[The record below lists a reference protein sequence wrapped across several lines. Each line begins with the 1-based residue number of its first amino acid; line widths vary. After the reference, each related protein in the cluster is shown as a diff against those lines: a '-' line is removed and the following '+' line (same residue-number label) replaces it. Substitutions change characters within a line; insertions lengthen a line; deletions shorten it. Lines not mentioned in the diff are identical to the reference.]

1 MTARAPSISTPAST
15 PPHFPTFPIAPYP
28 MVGHLP
34 QLMGNPMKFF
44 LELGLGRDL
53 APYQVGREVR
63 FLVNHPDALR
73 EIWQNP
79 LYERQR
85 AVRKVMASV
94 VGPNLFSQEGTAH
107 RRPRRMMQPAFHR
120 EKLGGYLEPMVKHA
134 SGTLNSWTEG
144 QKLDLNLETKRVALD
159 IVGESLFS
167 LEPPD
172 QVKRVTSALSQLLPR
187 LDNHIL
193 LYGML
198 PDTLRVSYWG
208 RDRAALET
216 VRDGLAWFVRSRRAL
231 KPQARDLMDMLLETR
246 DEDGSALSDNEV
258 AAQALTLMSA
268 GFETSANTLAW
279 MFYLLARHPEVRAKL
294 EAELGSV
301 LGGKPVALEDLPRL
315 KYTEYVVKETQRL
328 YPAAWLTSRVPT
340 RDVTLLGTPL
350 AAGTLLL
357 TSAFVTHRDK
367 RYFADPTHFWPERF
381 AGEGGFPKFAYLPFG
396 AGIHQCIGNIF
407 ALWEMKVV
415 LATWASRVRL
425 ELSEGFVPEYHLA
438 ITLGLKNLPMTVH
451 LR

>member
-1 MTARAPSISTPAST
+1 MTARAPTISTLPST
-15 PPHFPTFPIAPYP
+15 APSFPSFPIAPYP
-28 MVGHLP
+28 LIGHLP
-34 QLMGNPMKFF
+34 QLLGDPMKFF

-53 APYQVGREVR
+53 APYQVGCEVR
-63 FLVNHPDALR
+63 FLVNQPDALR

-134 SGTLNSWTEG
+134 RGTLEGWTQG
-144 QKLDLNLETKRVALD
+144 QKLDLNLETRRVALD

-167 LEPPD
+167 LEPSE
-172 QVKRVTSALSQLLPR
+172 QVKKVTAALSQLLPR

-198 PDTLRVSYWG
+198 PDKMRVSYWG
-208 RDRAALET
+208 RDVGALET

-231 KPQARDLMDMLLETR
+231 RPQAHDLMDMLLETR
-246 DEDGSALSDNEV
+246 DEDGSALDDLEV

-294 EAELGSV
+294 ESELDSV
-301 LGGKPVALEDLPRL
+301 LGGRSVTLEDLPRL
-315 KYTEYVVKETQRL
+315 KYTECVVKETQRL

-340 RDVTLLGTPL
+340 QDVNLLGTPL
-350 AAGTLLL
+350 RAGTLLL
-357 TSAFVTHRDK
+357 TSAFVTHRDE

-381 AGEGGFPKFAYLPFG
+381 AQEGGFPKFAYLPFG

-415 LATWASRVRL
+415 LATWASLVRL
-425 ELSEGFVPEYHLA
+425 ELPEGFTPEYHLA
-438 ITLGLKNLPMTVH
+438 ITLGLKSLPVTVH